1 MKRMNTITLYNAS
14 NEERLSWR
22 AWSVMFRELAESREL
37 INRLVMRDMASQV
50 RQSFLGYLWIL
61 LPPVAT
67 TVVFSLLRQANI
79 INVPMADD
87 ALPYALFVLV
97 GTTIWG
103 LFTQTTI
110 MATSS
115 IAISGDLVS
124 KVYFPREILI
134 FSATIRSVINTAI
147 RIGAVIAGF
156 IIFVY
161 PVTWQVLFIPVLLVP
176 IVFFAVGLGLFLAP
190 INTMM
195 HDISRMLE
203 LFFQFGMFL
212 APTVYPTP
220 VLAAVDSSWKM
231 LLYLVHNLNPVSHVI
246 HAIQHILEHGTIYL
260 DSGFWVAT
268 GISFLVFFMGWRFFH
283 ACEPLLA
290 ERL

>member
-1 MKRMNTITLYNAS
+1 MNTITLYNAS
-14 NEERLSWR
+14 NEERLSLR
-22 AWSVMFRELAESREL
+22 AWPMMFRELAESREL

-67 TVVFSLLRQANI
+67 TVVFSLLRQADI

-124 KVYFPREILI
+124 KIYFPREILI
-134 FSATIRSVINTAI
+134 ISATIRSVINTAI
-147 RIGAVIAGF
+147 RIVAVVAGF

-161 PVTWQVLFIPVLLVP
+161 PVTWQVLLIPVLLVP
-176 IVFFAVGLGLFLAP
+176 IVFFAVGLGFFLAP

-220 VLAAVDSSWKM
+220 ALAAVDSSWKM

-246 HAIQHILEHGTIYL
+246 HAIQHILEHGTVYL

>member
-1 MKRMNTITLYNAS
+1 MSKNIIIYNAS
-14 NEERLSWR
+14 NEDRLSLR
-22 AWSVMFRELAESREL
+22 AWPMMFRELVESREL

-79 INVPMADD
+79 INVPMADG
-87 ALPYALFVLV
+87 AMPYALFVLV

-115 IAISGDLVS
+115 IAISGNLVS
-124 KVYFPREILI
+124 KIYFPREILI

-147 RIGAVIAGF
+147 RIVAVVAGF
-156 IIFVY
+156 IVFLY
-161 PVTWQVLFIPVLLVP
+161 PVTWQVIFIPVLLVP
-176 IVFFAVGLGLFLAP
+176 IVFFAIGLGLLLAP

-203 LFFQFGMFL
+203 LLFQFGMFL

-220 VLAAVDSSWKM
+220 ALASADSSWKM
-231 LLYLVHNLNPVSHVI
+231 LLYLAHNVNPVSHTI
-246 HAIQHILEHGTIYL
+246 HAVQHILEHGTVYL
-260 DSGFWVAT
+260 DAGFGVAT